1 MQKYKLFL
9 KNPKS
14 EQKKYDFRLFFS
26 LVNRIFANEKSRKGM
41 ALNLNKNL
49 KLYYSIKEVAEMFGL
64 NESTLRYWE
73 TEFPY
78 LKPKTSGP
86 AKIRQYQEKDIEQI
100 RLIHNLVKV
109 RGFKLAAAKKIIN
122 SNRDGA
128 DKRAEVLTRL
138 LGVRDEL
145 QALKKQMDFLQ

>member
-1 MQKYKLFL
+1 
-9 KNPKS
+9 
-14 EQKKYDFRLFFS
+14 
-26 LVNRIFANEKSRKGM
+26 M

-49 KLYYSIKEVAEMFGL
+49 KLYYSISEVAKMFDL

-73 TEFPY
+73 QEFPF

-86 AKIRQYQEKDIEQI
+86 SKVRQYTEKDIEQI

-122 SNRDGA
+122 ANRTGA
-128 DKRAEVLTRL
+128 DRKAEVLTRL
-138 LGVRDEL
+138 IGVREEL
-145 QALKKQMDFLQ
+145 QALKQQMDYL